1 MGNTR
6 LACIV
11 RRLNNYTVAGS
22 RKTTRQ
28 LVLVTIAVQR
38 FERVE
43 HVAMNRMHVE
53 FNSRHI
59 VERQT
64 FLNLAHPPVAVRVA
78 VAASTNSGRLPI
90 VHAAHDA
97 FVETN
102 TIAGCGVVS
111 GLELT
116 QFVALVPVATS
127 GCGVVDT
134 AGGSERTH
142 KATQCSCSQTHKKG
156 VCVHTQQQS
165 GREEPTQAGNALG
178 S

>member
-1 MGNTR
+1 MF
-6 LACIV
+6 
-11 RRLNNYTVAGS
+11 VA
-22 RKTTRQ
+22 
-28 LVLVTIAVQR
+28 IAVQC

-43 HVAMNRMHVE
+43 HVAMNCTHVE
-53 FNSRHI
+53 FNSRRI
-59 VERQT
+59 AERHS
-64 FLNLAHPPVAVRVA
+64 FLKLAHPPVAVRVA

-116 QFVALVPVATS
+116 QFVALVPAATS
-127 GCGVVDT
+127 GCGTVDA
-134 AGGSERTH
+134 AGGSKRPHTKPSNVHAIMRTRGM
-142 KATQCSCSQTHKKG
+142 CTH
-156 VCVHTQQQS
+156 TRQQKE
-165 GREEPTQAGNALG
+165 REEPAIAGNALG